1 MAKKRSILITGCST
15 GIGYHCAKALQQDG
29 WQVIAS
35 CRKLADVSRLQTEGL
50 SCVQL
55 DVSCTDSILAGLAK
69 TLELTGGSLDAL
81 FNNGAYGQ
89 PGAVE
94 DLTRDTLRKQFETN
108 FFGWCEL
115 TNAVLK
121 IMHKQNSGR
130 IVHNSSI
137 LGLAAMPFRGA
148 YNASKFAL
156 EGITDTL
163 RLELAGSHITLSL
176 IEPGPI
182 VSEFRPNALRALDE
196 NIDIN
201 NSRFGFQYASAI
213 ARLSDPAPVSRFTLG
228 PEAVYKKLKHAL
240 NSKKPKPRYY
250 VTFPTHLMGTLK
262 RLLSTRAMDR
272 ILGRIKG

>member
-1 MAKKRSILITGCST
+1 MNKKPSILITGCSS
-15 GIGYHCAKALQQDG
+15 GIGYYCAKALQDDG

-35 CRKLADVSRLQTEGL
+35 CRQQSDVERLQAEGL
-50 SCVQL
+50 TCLQL
-55 DVSCTDSILAGLAK
+55 DVSSTESMTAALSK
-69 TLELTGGSLDAL
+69 TLELTGGTLDAL

-94 DLTRDTLRKQFETN
+94 DLSRDTLRRQFETN

-121 IMHKQNSGR
+121 IMHQQPSGR
-130 IVHNSSI
+130 IVHNSSV
-137 LGLAAMPFRGA
+137 LGFAAMPFRGA

-163 RLELAGSHITLSL
+163 RLELADTDIKVCL

-182 VSEFRPNALRALDE
+182 ASQFRANALRALEANVDL
-196 NIDIN
+196 N

-213 ARLSDPAPVSRFTLG
+213 ARLSQPGPASRFTLG
-228 PEAVYKKLKHAL
+228 PDAVYQKLKHAL
-240 NSKKPKPRYY
+240 TAKNPKPRYY

-262 RLLSTRAMDR
+262 RFLSTRMMDR
-272 ILGRIKG
+272 ILGRIKS